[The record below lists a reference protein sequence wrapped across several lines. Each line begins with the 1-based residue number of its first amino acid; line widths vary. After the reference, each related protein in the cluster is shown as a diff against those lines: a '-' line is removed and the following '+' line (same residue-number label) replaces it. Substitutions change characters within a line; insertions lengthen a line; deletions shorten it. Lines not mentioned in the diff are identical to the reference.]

1 MKSIFV
7 RILTGFVAVS
17 FALIAAMSGIFTVA
31 VSRSINEWNAGKRN
45 DFVALILPAI
55 SKTYRLEGSLSSSS
69 LENAVMP
76 YTTDSLYI
84 YIFDGNK
91 KPVLLLEKG
100 KVSTQEDVEK
110 SVGSLSTFMALNS
123 PVQIKDGGKTIGYLC
138 ADNVGFLAYK
148 ANRIFVS
155 TMEKGLFAGIAI
167 AVSITLSLFIST
179 VLSKKARSLADYISS
194 PDLMKKNMPALGV
207 NEFDRILDS
216 VKKLKNRLLHEE
228 TLRRQWM
235 QDISHDLRT
244 PLTAVKMQVEGMND
258 GVLDATA
265 ERFAALYS
273 ELTIIEKLVW
283 NLQDLSRFES
293 PEMKIA
299 LTDVNAWK
307 FADDVSARFAF
318 LAEKKKIKFS
328 VEKKCAED
336 FDFKADPLLLM
347 RCVSNLLQNAF
358 QYTAEGGEVMLCTEK
373 LEADRVKISV
383 LNIGAISGEDIPHV
397 FDRLYRG
404 DRSRSTAGSGLGLS
418 IAQAIAILHGGKIEV
433 QNATNERGEKC
444 VCFAVLLPCRSV
456 KKN

>member
-1 MKSIFV
+1 MKSIFA
-7 RILTGFVAVS
+7 RILTGFIAAS
-17 FALIAAMSGIFTVA
+17 FAVIAAMSVIFTVS
-31 VSRSINEWNAGKRN
+31 VSRSINDWNADKRD

-55 SKTYRLEGSLSSSS
+55 SKTYRFAGSLSASE
-69 LENAVMP
+69 LEKAVMP

-84 YIFDGNK
+84 YIFDRNK

-100 KVSTQEDVEK
+100 KVSTQDEVEK
-110 SVGSLSTFMALNS
+110 SVGSLSTFLSLNS
-123 PVQIKDGGKTIGYLC
+123 PVQIKDGGETIGYLC

-155 TMEKGLFAGIAI
+155 TMEKGLFAGIAL
-167 AVSITLSLFIST
+167 AVSITLALSVLIST
-179 VLSKKARSLADYISS
+179 MLSKKARSLADYISS
-194 PDLMKKNMPALGV
+194 PDLMKKDMAALGV

-216 VKKLKNRLLHEE
+216 VKKLKVRLLHEE

-258 GVLDATA
+258 GVLEATG

-273 ELTIIEKLVW
+273 ELTLIEKLVW

-293 PEMKIA
+293 PEMKISPA
-299 LTDVNAWK
+299 DVNACR
-307 FADDVSARFAF
+307 FADDASSRFAL
-318 LAEKKKIKFS
+318 LAKKKNIKFTI
-328 VEKKCAED
+328 KKNCAKD

-358 QYTAEGGEVMLCTEK
+358 QYTAEGGEVSLCVEK
-373 LEADRVKISV
+373 TCENRVKISV
-383 LNIGAISGEDIPHV
+383 MNTGAISEEDIPHV

-418 IAQAIAILHGGKIEV
+418 IAQAIANLHGGKIEV
-433 QNATNERGEKC
+433 RNTKNEKGENC
-444 VCFAVLLPCRSV
+444 VCFSVAV
-456 KKN
+456 

>member
-1 MKSIFV
+1 MQILKKTSVERKFMDDG
-7 RILTGFVAVS
+7 RIS
-17 FALIAAMSGIFTVA
+17 EISGID
-31 VSRSINEWNAGKRN
+31 S
-45 DFVALILPAI
+45 
-55 SKTYRLEGSLSSSS
+55 SKNVKWCYSYGCS
-69 LENAVMP
+69 
-76 YTTDSLYI
+76 
-84 YIFDGNK
+84 
-91 KPVLLLEKG
+91 EKG
-100 KVSTQEDVEK
+100 LLATETSYSGRTLGADDYICKPFSAKELVLRVH
-110 SVGSLSTFMALNS
+110 ALLRRT
-123 PVQIKDGGKTIGYLC
+123 GKTIGYLC

-167 AVSITLSLFIST
+167 AVSITLALSLFIST

-194 PDLMKKNMPALGV
+194 PDMMKKNMPALGV

-258 GVLDATA
+258 RVLEATV

-307 FADDVSARFAF
+307 FADDVSARFAL
-318 LAEKKKIKFS
+318 LAEKKKIKFN

-347 RCVSNLLQNAF
+347 RCVSNLLQNVF
-358 QYTAEGGEVMLCTEK
+358 QYTAEGGEVTLCTEK
-373 LEADRVKISV
+373 LEEDRVKISV
-383 LNIGAISGEDIPHV
+383 LNTGAISGEDIPHV

>member
-1 MKSIFV
+1 MKSIFA
-7 RILTGFVAVS
+7 RILTGFIAAS
-17 FALIAAMSGIFTVA
+17 FAVIAAMSVIFTVS
-31 VSRSINEWNAGKRN
+31 VSRSINDWNADKRD

-55 SKTYRLEGSLSSSS
+55 SKTYRFAGSLSASE
-69 LENAVMP
+69 LEKAVMP

-84 YIFDGNK
+84 YIFDRNK

-100 KVSTQEDVEK
+100 KVSTQDEVEK
-110 SVGSLSTFMALNS
+110 SVGSLSTFLSLNS
-123 PVQIKDGGKTIGYLC
+123 PVQIKDGGETIGYLC

-155 TMEKGLFAGIAI
+155 TMEKGLFAGIAL
-167 AVSITLSLFIST
+167 AVSITLALSVLIST
-179 VLSKKARSLADYISS
+179 MLSKKARSLADYISS
-194 PDLMKKNMPALGV
+194 PDLMKKDMASLGV

-216 VKKLKNRLLHEE
+216 VKKLKSRLLHEE

-258 GVLDATA
+258 GVLEATG

-273 ELTIIEKLVW
+273 ELTLIEKLVW

-293 PEMKIA
+293 PEMKISPA
-299 LTDVNAWK
+299 DVNACR
-307 FADDVSARFAF
+307 FADDVSSRFAL
-318 LAEKKKIKFS
+318 LAKKKNIKFTI
-328 VEKKCAED
+328 KKNCAKD

-358 QYTAEGGEVMLCTEK
+358 QYTAEGGEVSLCVE
-373 LEADRVKISV
+373 EQNENRVKISV
-383 LNIGAISGEDIPHV
+383 INTGAISEEDIPHV

-418 IAQAIAILHGGKIEV
+418 IAQAIAKLHGGKIEV
-433 QNATNERGEKC
+433 RNTANESGENC
-444 VCFAVLLPCRSV
+444 VRFSV
-456 KKN
+456 EI

>member
-1 MKSIFV
+1 MKSIFA
-7 RILTGFVAVS
+7 RILTGFIAAS
-17 FALIAAMSGIFTVA
+17 FAVIAAMSVIFTVS
-31 VSRSINEWNAGKRN
+31 VRRSINDWNTDKKD

-55 SKTYRLEGSLSSSS
+55 SKTYRLTGSLSASE
-69 LENAVMP
+69 LEKAVMP

-91 KPVLLLEKG
+91 KPVILLEKG
-100 KVSTQEDVEK
+100 KVSTQGDVEK
-110 SVGSLSTFMALNS
+110 SVGSLSTFLSLNS
-123 PVQIKDGGKTIGYLC
+123 PVQIKDGDDTIGYLC

-155 TMEKGLFAGIAI
+155 TMEKGLFIGII
-167 AVSITLSLFIST
+167 LAVSITIALSVLIST
-179 VLSKKARSLADYISS
+179 MLSKKARTLADYISS
-194 PDLMKKNMPALGV
+194 PDLMKTELGALGV

-258 GVLDATA
+258 GVLEATA

-273 ELTIIEKLVW
+273 ELTLIEKLVW

-293 PEMKIA
+293 PEMKISPA
-299 LTDVNAWK
+299 DVNAWK
-307 FADDVSARFAF
+307 FADDVSSRFVL
-318 LAEKKKIKFS
+318 LAQKKKINFI
-328 VEKKCAED
+328 VQKKCAED
-336 FDFKADPLLLM
+336 FEFTADPLLLM

-358 QYTAEGGEVMLCTEK
+358 QYTAEGGEVALVIEK
-373 LEADRVKISV
+373 IPEKRAKISV
-383 LNIGAISGEDIPHV
+383 LNTGAISEDDIPHV

-418 IAQAIAILHGGKIEV
+418 IAQAIANLHGGKIEV
-433 QNATNERGEKC
+433 QNTKNEMGESC
-444 VCFAVLLPCRSV
+444 VCFAVTV
-456 KKN
+456 

>member
-1 MKSIFV
+1 MKSIFA
-7 RILTGFVAVS
+7 RILTGFIAAS
-17 FALIAAMSGIFTVA
+17 FAVIAAMSVIFTVS
-31 VSRSINEWNAGKRN
+31 VSRSINDWNADKRD

-55 SKTYRLEGSLSSSS
+55 SKTYRFAGSLSSSE
-69 LENAVMP
+69 LEKAVMP

-84 YIFDGNK
+84 YIFDRNK

-100 KVSTQEDVEK
+100 KVSTQDEVEE
-110 SVGSLSTFMALNS
+110 SVGSLSTFLSLNS
-123 PVQIKDGGKTIGYLC
+123 PVQIKDGGETIGYLC

-155 TMEKGLFAGIAI
+155 TMEKGLFAGII
-167 AVSITLSLFIST
+167 LAVSITLALSVLIST
-179 VLSKKARSLADYISS
+179 MLSKKARSLADYISS
-194 PDLMKKNMPALGV
+194 PDLMKKDMAALGV

-216 VKKLKNRLLHEE
+216 VKKLKARLLHEE

-258 GVLDATA
+258 GVLEATG

-273 ELTIIEKLVW
+273 ELTLIEKLVW

-293 PEMKIA
+293 PEMKISPA
-299 LTDVNAWK
+299 DVNAWK
-307 FADDVSARFAF
+307 FADDVSSRFAL
-318 LAEKKKIKFS
+318 LAEKKRMKFTIK
-328 VEKKCAED
+328 KNCAED
-336 FDFKADPLLLM
+336 FEFTADPLLLM

-358 QYTAEGGEVMLCTEK
+358 QYTAEGGEVSLCVEETSES
-373 LEADRVKISV
+373 RVKISV
-383 LNIGAISGEDIPHV
+383 LNTGAISEEDIPHV

-418 IAQAIAILHGGKIEV
+418 IAQAIANLHGGKIEV
-433 QNATNERGEKC
+433 RNTSNEKGEAC
-444 VCFAVLLPCRSV
+444 VCFAVV
-456 KKN
+456 V

>member
-1 MKSIFV
+1 MKSIFA
-7 RILTGFVAVS
+7 RILTGFIAAS
-17 FALIAAMSGIFTVA
+17 FAVIAAMSVIFTVS
-31 VSRSINEWNAGKRN
+31 VRRSINDWNADKRD

-55 SKTYRLEGSLSSSS
+55 SKTYRFAGSLSSSE
-69 LENAVMP
+69 LEKAVMP

-84 YIFDGNK
+84 YIFDRNR

-100 KVSTQEDVEK
+100 KVSTQDEVEK
-110 SVGSLSTFMALNS
+110 SVGSLSTFLSLNS
-123 PVQIKDGGKTIGYLC
+123 SVQIKDGGETIGYLC

-155 TMEKGLFAGIAI
+155 TMEKGLFAGIAL
-167 AVSITLSLFIST
+167 AVSITIALSVLIST
-179 VLSKKARSLADYISS
+179 MLSKKARTLSDYISS
-194 PDLMKKNMPALGV
+194 SDLMKKDMAALGV

-258 GVLDATA
+258 GVLEATG

-273 ELTIIEKLVW
+273 ELTLIEKLVW

-293 PEMKIA
+293 PEMKISPA
-299 LTDVNAWK
+299 AVNAWK
-307 FADDVSARFAF
+307 FADDVSSRFVL
-318 LAEKKKIKFS
+318 LAEKKNIKFN

-336 FDFKADPLLLM
+336 FEFTADPLLLM

-358 QYTAEGGEVMLCTEK
+358 QYTADGGKVTLCIE
-373 LEADRVKISV
+373 EQIENRVKISV
-383 LNIGAISGEDIPHV
+383 LNTGAISEEDIPHV

-404 DRSRSTAGSGLGLS
+404 DRSRNSAGSGLGLS
-418 IAQAIAILHGGKIEV
+418 IAQAIANLHGGKIEV
-433 QNATNERGEKC
+433 RNIKNEKGEAC
-444 VCFAVLLPCRSV
+444 VCFAVAV
-456 KKN
+456 

>member
-1 MKSIFV
+1 MKSIFA
-7 RILTGFVAVS
+7 RILTGFIAAS
-17 FALIAAMSGIFTVA
+17 FAVIAAMSVIFTVS
-31 VSRSINEWNAGKRN
+31 VSRSINDWNTDKKD

-55 SKTYRLEGSLSSSS
+55 SKTYRLTGSLSASE
-69 LENAVMP
+69 LEKAVMP

-100 KVSTQEDVEK
+100 KVSTQGDVEK
-110 SVGSLSTFMALNS
+110 SVGSLSTFLSLNS
-123 PVQIKDGGKTIGYLC
+123 PVQIKDGDDTIGYLC

-155 TMEKGLFAGIAI
+155 TMEKGLFAGIVL
-167 AVSITLSLFIST
+167 AVSITIALSVLIST
-179 VLSKKARSLADYISS
+179 MLSKKARTLADYISS
-194 PDLMKKNMPALGV
+194 PDLMKTELGALGV

-258 GVLDATA
+258 GVLEATA
-265 ERFAALYS
+265 ERFSALYS
-273 ELTIIEKLVW
+273 ELTLIEKLVW

-293 PEMKIA
+293 PEMKISA
-299 LTDVNAWK
+299 VKVNAFK
-307 FADDVSARFAF
+307 FTDDVALRFSL
-318 LAEKKKIKFS
+318 LAEKKKIKFTLQ
-328 VEKKCAED
+328 KKCAED
-336 FDFKADPLLLM
+336 FEFTADPLLLM

-358 QYTAEGGEVMLCTEK
+358 QYTAECGEVSLCTE
-373 LEADRVKISV
+373 ETPESRVKISV
-383 LNIGAISGEDIPHV
+383 MNTGTISEDDIPHV

-418 IAQAIAILHGGKIEV
+418 IAQAIANLHGGKIEV
-433 QNATNERGEKC
+433 QNEKNEKGEAC
-444 VCFAVLLPCRSV
+444 VCFSV
-456 KKN
+456 VV

>member
-1 MKSIFV
+1 MA
-7 RILTGFVAVS
+7 T
-17 FALIAAMSGIFTVA
+17 TVLKKLLLKE
-31 VSRSINEWNAGKRN
+31 NFWTTEEFLKFQG
-45 DFVALILPAI
+45 LILQKNVKWRY
-55 SKTYRLEGSLSSSS
+55 SYGYS
-69 LENAVMP
+69 
-76 YTTDSLYI
+76 
-84 YIFDGNK
+84 
-91 KPVLLLEKG
+91 EKG
-100 KVSTQEDVEK
+100 LLATETSYSGRTLGADDYICKPFSAKELVLRVH
-110 SVGSLSTFMALNS
+110 ALLRRT
-123 PVQIKDGGKTIGYLC
+123 GKTIGYLC

-258 GVLDATA
+258 GVLEATA

-307 FADDVSARFAF
+307 FADDVSARFAL

-336 FDFKADPLLLM
+336 FNFKADPLLLM
-347 RCVSNLLQNAF
+347 RCVSNILQNAF
-358 QYTAEGGEVMLCTEK
+358 QYTAEGGEVTLCTEK
-373 LEADRVKISV
+373 LEEDRVKISV
-383 LNIGAISGEDIPHV
+383 LNTGAISGEDIPHV

-433 QNATNERGEKC
+433 QNATDERREAC
-444 VCFAVLLPCRSV
+444 VCFAVMV
-456 KKN
+456 

>member
-1 MKSIFV
+1 MKSIFA
-7 RILTGFVAVS
+7 RILTGFIAAS
-17 FALIAAMSGIFTVA
+17 FAVIAAMSVIFTVS
-31 VSRSINEWNAGKRN
+31 VSRSINDWNADKRD

-55 SKTYRLEGSLSSSS
+55 SKTYRFAGSLSSSE
-69 LENAVMP
+69 LEKAVMP

-84 YIFDGNK
+84 YIFDRNK

-100 KVSTQEDVEK
+100 KVSTQDEVEK
-110 SVGSLSTFMALNS
+110 SVGSLSTFLSLNS
-123 PVQIKDGGKTIGYLC
+123 PVQIKDGGETIGYLC
-138 ADNVGFLAYK
+138 ADNIGFLAYK

-155 TMEKGLFAGIAI
+155 TMEKGLFAGIAL
-167 AVSITLSLFIST
+167 AVSITLALSVLIST
-179 VLSKKARSLADYISS
+179 MLSKKARSLADYISS
-194 PDLMKKNMPALGV
+194 PDLMKKDVAALGV

-216 VKKLKNRLLHEE
+216 VKKLKSRLLHEE

-258 GVLDATA
+258 GVLEATG

-273 ELTIIEKLVW
+273 ELTLIEKLVW

-293 PEMKIA
+293 PEMKISPA
-299 LTDVNAWK
+299 DVNACR
-307 FADDVSARFAF
+307 FADDVSSRFAL
-318 LAEKKKIKFS
+318 LAKKKNIKFTI
-328 VEKKCAED
+328 KKNCAED

-358 QYTAEGGEVMLCTEK
+358 QYTAEGGEVSLCVEK
-373 LEADRVKISV
+373 TCENRVKISV
-383 LNIGAISGEDIPHV
+383 LNTGAISEEDIPHV

-418 IAQAIAILHGGKIEV
+418 IAQAIANLHGGKIEV
-433 QNATNERGEKC
+433 QNTTNKSGENC
-444 VCFAVLLPCRSV
+444 VCFAAAV
-456 KKN
+456 

>member
-1 MKSIFV
+1 MKSIFA
-7 RILTGFVAVS
+7 RILTGFIAAS
-17 FALIAAMSGIFTVA
+17 FAVIAAMSVIFTVS
-31 VSRSINEWNAGKRN
+31 VSRSINDWNADKRD
-45 DFVALILPAI
+45 DFVSLILPAI
-55 SKTYRLEGSLSSSS
+55 SKTYRLTGSLSSSE
-69 LENAVMP
+69 LEKAVMP

-91 KPVLLLEKG
+91 KPILLLEKG
-100 KVSTQEDVEK
+100 KVSTQDEVEK
-110 SVGSLSTFMALNS
+110 SVGLLSTFLSLNS
-123 PVQIKDGGKTIGYLC
+123 PVQIKDGGETIGYLC

-155 TMEKGLFAGIAI
+155 TMEKGLFAGIVL
-167 AVSITLSLFIST
+167 AVSLTIALSVLIST
-179 VLSKKARSLADYISS
+179 MLSKKARALADYISS
-194 PDLMKKNMPALGV
+194 PVLMKTELSALGV

-258 GVLDATA
+258 GVLEATA

-273 ELTIIEKLVW
+273 ELTLIEKLVW

-293 PEMKIA
+293 PEMKISPA
-299 LTDVNAWK
+299 DVNAWK
-307 FADDVSARFAF
+307 FADDVSSRFVL
-318 LAEKKKIKFS
+318 LAEKKNIKFS

-336 FDFKADPLLLM
+336 FGFTADPLLLI

-358 QYTAEGGEVMLCTEK
+358 QYTAEGGEVTLCIEK
-373 LEADRVKISV
+373 ASENRVKISV
-383 LNIGAISGEDIPHV
+383 LNTGAISEEDIPHV

-404 DRSRSTAGSGLGLS
+404 DCSRSTAGSGLGLS
-418 IAQAIAILHGGKIEV
+418 IAQAIANLHGGKIEV
-433 QNATNERGEKC
+433 QNTKNEKGEAC
-444 VCFAVLLPCRSV
+444 VCFVVAV
-456 KKN
+456 

>member
-17 FALIAAMSGIFTVA
+17 FVLIAAMSGIFTVA

-167 AVSITLSLFIST
+167 AVSITLALSLFIST

-194 PDLMKKNMPALGV
+194 PDLMKKKYAGSRCERVRQDSGFGKKAEKPASARGD
-207 NEFDRILDS
+207 FAPS
-216 VKKLKNRLLHEE
+216 V
-228 TLRRQWM
+228 
-235 QDISHDLRT
+235 
-244 PLTAVKMQVEGMND
+244 
-258 GVLDATA
+258 DAGH
-265 ERFAALYS
+265 L
-273 ELTIIEKLVW
+273 
-283 NLQDLSRFES
+283 
-293 PEMKIA
+293 
-299 LTDVNAWK
+299 
-307 FADDVSARFAF
+307 ARFAHS
-318 LAEKKKIKFS
+318 A
-328 VEKKCAED
+328 
-336 FDFKADPLLLM
+336 
-347 RCVSNLLQNAF
+347 
-358 QYTAEGGEVMLCTEK
+358 
-373 LEADRVKISV
+373 
-383 LNIGAISGEDIPHV
+383 
-397 FDRLYRG
+397 YRG
-404 DRSRSTAGSGLGLS
+404 KNAGRG
-418 IAQAIAILHGGKIEV
+418 
-433 QNATNERGEKC
+433 NER
-444 VCFAVLLPCRSV
+444 RSP
-456 KKN
+456 

>member
-1 MKSIFV
+1 MKSIFA
-7 RILTGFVAVS
+7 RILTGFIAAS
-17 FALIAAMSGIFTVA
+17 FAVIAAMSVIFTVS
-31 VSRSINEWNAGKRN
+31 VSRSINDWNADKRD

-55 SKTYRLEGSLSSSS
+55 SKTYRFAGSLSSSE
-69 LENAVMP
+69 LEKAVMP

-91 KPVLLLEKG
+91 KPILLLEKG
-100 KVSTQEDVEK
+100 KVSTQDEVEK
-110 SVGSLSTFMALNS
+110 SVGSLSTFLSLNS
-123 PVQIKDGGKTIGYLC
+123 PVQIKDGGETIGYLC

-155 TMEKGLFAGIAI
+155 TMEKGLFAGIAL
-167 AVSITLSLFIST
+167 AVSITLALSVLIST
-179 VLSKKARSLADYISS
+179 MLSKKARSLADYISS
-194 PDLMKKNMPALGV
+194 PDLMKKDVAALGV

-216 VKKLKNRLLHEE
+216 VKKLKSRLLHEE

-258 GVLDATA
+258 GVLEATG

-273 ELTIIEKLVW
+273 ELTLIEKLVW

-293 PEMKIA
+293 PEMKISPA
-299 LTDVNAWK
+299 DVNACR
-307 FADDVSARFAF
+307 FADDASSRFAL
-318 LAEKKKIKFS
+318 LAKKKNIKFTI
-328 VEKKCAED
+328 KKNCAKD

-358 QYTAEGGEVMLCTEK
+358 QYTAEGGEVSLCVEK
-373 LEADRVKISV
+373 TCENRVKISV
-383 LNIGAISGEDIPHV
+383 MNTGAISEEDIPHV

-418 IAQAIAILHGGKIEV
+418 IAQAIANLHGGKIEV
-433 QNATNERGEKC
+433 RNTTNKRGENC
-444 VCFAVLLPCRSV
+444 VCFSVAV
-456 KKN
+456 

>member
-1 MKSIFV
+1 
-7 RILTGFVAVS
+7 
-17 FALIAAMSGIFTVA
+17 
-31 VSRSINEWNAGKRN
+31 
-45 DFVALILPAI
+45 
-55 SKTYRLEGSLSSSS
+55 
-69 LENAVMP
+69 P

-91 KPVLLLEKG
+91 KPILLLEKG
-100 KVSTQEDVEK
+100 KVSTQDEVEK
-110 SVGSLSTFMALNS
+110 SVGSLSTFLSLNS
-123 PVQIKDGGKTIGYLC
+123 PVQIKDGGETIGYLC

-155 TMEKGLFAGIAI
+155 TMEKGLFAGIAL
-167 AVSITLSLFIST
+167 AVSITIALSVLIST
-179 VLSKKARSLADYISS
+179 MLAKKARTLADYISS
-194 PDLMKKNMPALGV
+194 PDLMKKDMATLGV

-216 VKKLKNRLLHEE
+216 VKKLKTRLMHEE

-258 GVLDATA
+258 GVLEATG

-273 ELTIIEKLVW
+273 ELTLIEKLVW

-293 PEMKIA
+293 PEMKISPA
-299 LTDVNAWK
+299 DVNACR
-307 FADDVSARFAF
+307 FADDASSRFAL
-318 LAEKKKIKFS
+318 LAKKKNIKFTI
-328 VEKKCAED
+328 KKNCAKD

-358 QYTAEGGEVMLCTEK
+358 QYTAEGGEVSLCVEK
-373 LEADRVKISV
+373 TCENRVKISV
-383 LNIGAISGEDIPHV
+383 MNTGAISEEDIPHV

-418 IAQAIAILHGGKIEV
+418 IAQAIANLHGGKIEV
-433 QNATNERGEKC
+433 RNTTNKSGENC
-444 VCFAVLLPCRSV
+444 VCFSAVV
-456 KKN
+456 

>member
-1 MKSIFV
+1 MKSIFA
-7 RILTGFVAVS
+7 RILTGFIAAS
-17 FALIAAMSGIFTVA
+17 FAVIAAMSVIFTVS
-31 VSRSINEWNAGKRN
+31 VSRSINDWNADKRD

-55 SKTYRLEGSLSSSS
+55 SKTYRFAGSLSASE
-69 LENAVMP
+69 LEKAVMP

-84 YIFDGNK
+84 YIFDRNK

-100 KVSTQEDVEK
+100 KVSTQDEVEK
-110 SVGSLSTFMALNS
+110 SVGSLSTFLSLNS
-123 PVQIKDGGKTIGYLC
+123 PVQIKDGGETIGYLC

-155 TMEKGLFAGIAI
+155 TMEKGLFAGIAL
-167 AVSITLSLFIST
+167 AVSITLALSVLIST
-179 VLSKKARSLADYISS
+179 MLSKKARSLADYISS
-194 PDLMKKNMPALGV
+194 PDLMKKDMASLGV

-216 VKKLKNRLLHEE
+216 VKKLKSRLLHEE

-258 GVLDATA
+258 GVLEATG

-273 ELTIIEKLVW
+273 ELTLIEKLVW

-293 PEMKIA
+293 PEMKISPA
-299 LTDVNAWK
+299 DVNACR
-307 FADDVSARFAF
+307 FADDASSRFAL
-318 LAEKKKIKFS
+318 LAKKKNIKFTI
-328 VEKKCAED
+328 KKNCAKD

-358 QYTAEGGEVMLCTEK
+358 QYTAEGGEVSLCVEK
-373 LEADRVKISV
+373 TCENRVKISV
-383 LNIGAISGEDIPHV
+383 MNTGAISEEDIPHV

-418 IAQAIAILHGGKIEV
+418 IAQAIAKLHGGKIEV
-433 QNATNERGEKC
+433 RNTTNKRGENC
-444 VCFAVLLPCRSV
+444 VCFSAVV
-456 KKN
+456 

>member
-1 MKSIFV
+1 MKSIFA
-7 RILTGFVAVS
+7 RILTGFIAAS
-17 FALIAAMSGIFTVA
+17 FAVIAAMSVIFTVS
-31 VSRSINEWNAGKRN
+31 VSRSINDWNTDKKD

-55 SKTYRLEGSLSSSS
+55 SKTYRLTGSLSASE
-69 LENAVMP
+69 LEKAVMP

-100 KVSTQEDVEK
+100 KVSTQGDVEK
-110 SVGSLSTFMALNS
+110 SVGSLSTFLSLNS
-123 PVQIKDGGKTIGYLC
+123 PVQIKDGDDTIGYLC

-155 TMEKGLFAGIAI
+155 TMEKGLFIGII
-167 AVSITLSLFIST
+167 LAVSITIALSVLIST
-179 VLSKKARSLADYISS
+179 MLSKKARTLADYISS
-194 PDLMKKNMPALGV
+194 PDLMKTELGALGV

-258 GVLDATA
+258 GVLEATV
-265 ERFAALYS
+265 ERFSALYS
-273 ELTIIEKLVW
+273 ELTLIEKLVW

-293 PEMKIA
+293 PEMKISA
-299 LTDVNAWK
+299 VKVNAFK
-307 FADDVSARFAF
+307 FTEDVALRFSL
-318 LAEKKKIKFS
+318 LAEKKKIKFT
-328 VEKKCAED
+328 VQKKCAED
-336 FDFKADPLLLM
+336 FEFTADPLLLM

-358 QYTAEGGEVMLCTEK
+358 QYTAEGGEVTLCTEETPEK
-373 LEADRVKISV
+373 CVRISV
-383 LNIGAISGEDIPHV
+383 MNTGAISEDDIPHV

-418 IAQAIAILHGGKIEV
+418 IAQAIANLHGGKIEV
-433 QNATNERGEKC
+433 QNEKNERGEAC
-444 VCFAVLLPCRSV
+444 VCFSV
-456 KKN
+456 VV

>member
-1 MKSIFV
+1 MKSIFA
-7 RILTGFVAVS
+7 RILTGFIAAS
-17 FALIAAMSGIFTVA
+17 FAVIAAMSVIFTVS
-31 VSRSINEWNAGKRN
+31 VRRSINDWNTDKKD

-55 SKTYRLEGSLSSSS
+55 SKTYRLTGSLSASE
-69 LENAVMP
+69 LEKAVMP

-100 KVSTQEDVEK
+100 KVSTQGDVEK
-110 SVGSLSTFMALNS
+110 SVGSLSTFLTLNS
-123 PVQIKDGGKTIGYLC
+123 PVQIKDGDDTIGYLC

-155 TMEKGLFAGIAI
+155 TMEKGLFIGII
-167 AVSITLSLFIST
+167 LAVSLTIALSVLIST
-179 VLSKKARSLADYISS
+179 MLSKKARTLAGYISS
-194 PDLMKKNMPALGV
+194 PDLMKTELGALGV

-258 GVLDATA
+258 GVLEATA
-265 ERFAALYS
+265 ERFSALYS
-273 ELTIIEKLVW
+273 ELTLIEKLVW

-293 PEMKIA
+293 PEMKISLA
-299 LTDVNAWK
+299 SVNAWK
-307 FADDVSARFAF
+307 FADDVSSRFVL
-318 LAEKKKIKFS
+318 LAEKNKIKFT
-328 VEKKCAED
+328 VQKKCAED
-336 FDFKADPLLLM
+336 FDFTADPLLLI

-358 QYTAEGGEVMLCTEK
+358 QYTADGGEVALCIEEQTEK
-373 LEADRVKISV
+373 RAKISV
-383 LNIGAISGEDIPHV
+383 LNTGAISEDDIPHV

-418 IAQAIAILHGGKIEV
+418 IAQAIANLHGGKIEV
-433 QNATNERGEKC
+433 QNEKNEMGEAY
-444 VCFAVLLPCRSV
+444 VCFSV
-456 KKN
+456 TV

>member
-1 MKSIFV
+1 MKSIFA
-7 RILTGFVAVS
+7 RILTGFIAAS
-17 FALIAAMSGIFTVA
+17 FAVIAAMSVIFTVS
-31 VSRSINEWNAGKRN
+31 VSRSINDWNADKRD

-55 SKTYRLEGSLSSSS
+55 SKTYRFAGSLSSSE
-69 LENAVMP
+69 LEKAVMP

-84 YIFDGNK
+84 YIFDRNK

-100 KVSTQEDVEK
+100 KVSTQDEVEK
-110 SVGSLSTFMALNS
+110 SVGSLSTFLSLNS
-123 PVQIKDGGKTIGYLC
+123 PVQIKDGGETIGYLC
-138 ADNVGFLAYK
+138 ADNIGFLAYK

-155 TMEKGLFAGIAI
+155 TMEKGLFAGIAL
-167 AVSITLSLFIST
+167 AVSITLALSVLIST
-179 VLSKKARSLADYISS
+179 MLSKKARSLADYISS
-194 PDLMKKNMPALGV
+194 PDLMKKDMAALGV

-216 VKKLKNRLLHEE
+216 VKKLKSRLLHEE

-258 GVLDATA
+258 GVLEATG

-273 ELTIIEKLVW
+273 ELTLIEKLVW

-293 PEMKIA
+293 PEMKISPA
-299 LTDVNAWK
+299 DVNACR
-307 FADDVSARFAF
+307 FADDVSSRFAL
-318 LAEKKKIKFS
+318 LAKKKNIKFTI
-328 VEKKCAED
+328 KKNCAED

-358 QYTAEGGEVMLCTEK
+358 QYTAEGGEVSLCVEK
-373 LEADRVKISV
+373 TCENRVKISV
-383 LNIGAISGEDIPHV
+383 LNTGAISEEDIPHV

-418 IAQAIAILHGGKIEV
+418 IAQAIANLHGGKIEV
-433 QNATNERGEKC
+433 QNTTNKSGENC
-444 VCFAVLLPCRSV
+444 VCFAAAV
-456 KKN
+456 

>member
-1 MKSIFV
+1 MKSIFA
-7 RILTGFVAVS
+7 RILTGFIAAS
-17 FALIAAMSGIFTVA
+17 FAVIAAMSVIFTVS
-31 VSRSINEWNAGKRN
+31 VSRSINDWNTDKKD

-55 SKTYRLEGSLSSSS
+55 SKTYRLTGSLSASE
-69 LENAVMP
+69 LEKAVMP

-100 KVSTQEDVEK
+100 KVSTQADVEK
-110 SVGSLSTFMALNS
+110 SVGSLSTFLSLNS
-123 PVQIKDGGKTIGYLC
+123 PVQIKDGDDTIGYLC

-155 TMEKGLFAGIAI
+155 TMEKGLFAGII
-167 AVSITLSLFIST
+167 LAVSITIALSVLIST
-179 VLSKKARSLADYISS
+179 MLSKKARTLADYISS
-194 PDLMKKNMPALGV
+194 PDLMKTELCALGV

-258 GVLDATA
+258 GVLEATA
-265 ERFAALYS
+265 ERFSALYS
-273 ELTIIEKLVW
+273 ELTLIEKLVW

-293 PEMKIA
+293 PEMKISA
-299 LTDVNAWK
+299 VKVNAFK
-307 FADDVSARFAF
+307 FTDDVALRFSL

-328 VEKKCAED
+328 VQKKCAED
-336 FDFKADPLLLM
+336 FEFTADPLLLM

-358 QYTAEGGEVMLCTEK
+358 QYTAEGGEVTLCTE
-373 LEADRVKISV
+373 ETYESRVKISV
-383 LNIGAISGEDIPHV
+383 MNTGAISEDDIPHV

-418 IAQAIAILHGGKIEV
+418 IAQAIANLHGGKIEV
-433 QNATNERGEKC
+433 QNEKDEKGEAC
-444 VCFAVLLPCRSV
+444 VCFSV
-456 KKN
+456 VI

>member
-1 MKSIFV
+1 MKSIFA
-7 RILTGFVAVS
+7 RILTGFIAAS
-17 FALIAAMSGIFTVA
+17 FAVIAAMSVIFTVS
-31 VSRSINEWNAGKRN
+31 VSRSINDWNTDKRD

-55 SKTYRLEGSLSSSS
+55 SKTYRLTGSLSASE
-69 LENAVMP
+69 LEKAVMP

-100 KVSTQEDVEK
+100 KVSTQGDVEK
-110 SVGSLSTFMALNS
+110 SVGSLSTFLSLNS
-123 PVQIKDGGKTIGYLC
+123 PVQIKDGDDTIGYLC

-155 TMEKGLFAGIAI
+155 TMEKGLFAGIVL
-167 AVSITLSLFIST
+167 AVSITIALSVLIST
-179 VLSKKARSLADYISS
+179 MLSKKARTLADYISS
-194 PDLMKKNMPALGV
+194 PDLMKTELGALGV

-258 GVLDATA
+258 GVLEATA
-265 ERFAALYS
+265 ERFSALYS
-273 ELTIIEKLVW
+273 ELTLIEKLVW

-293 PEMKIA
+293 PEMKISA
-299 LTDVNAWK
+299 VKVNAFK
-307 FADDVSARFAF
+307 FTDDVALRFSL
-318 LAEKKKIKFS
+318 LAEKKKIKFT
-328 VEKKCAED
+328 VLKKCAED
-336 FDFKADPLLLM
+336 FEFTADPLLLM

-358 QYTAEGGEVMLCTEK
+358 QYTAEGGEVTLCTE
-373 LEADRVKISV
+373 EAPEKRVRISV
-383 LNIGAISGEDIPHV
+383 MNTGAISEDDIPHV

-418 IAQAIAILHGGKIEV
+418 IAQAIANLHGGKIEV
-433 QNATNERGEKC
+433 QNAKNEKGEAC
-444 VCFAVLLPCRSV
+444 VCFSV
-456 KKN
+456 VV

>member
-1 MKSIFV
+1 MKSIFA
-7 RILTGFVAVS
+7 RILTGFIAAS
-17 FALIAAMSGIFTVA
+17 FAVIAAMSVIFTVS
-31 VSRSINEWNAGKRN
+31 VSRSINDWNADKRD

-55 SKTYRLEGSLSSSS
+55 SKTYRFAGSLSSSE
-69 LENAVMP
+69 LEKAVMP

-91 KPVLLLEKG
+91 KPILLLEKG
-100 KVSTQEDVEK
+100 KVSTQDEVEK
-110 SVGSLSTFMALNS
+110 SVGSLSTFLSLNS
-123 PVQIKDGGKTIGYLC
+123 PVQIKDGGETIGYLC

-155 TMEKGLFAGIAI
+155 TMEKGLFAGIAL
-167 AVSITLSLFIST
+167 AVSITLALSVLIST
-179 VLSKKARSLADYISS
+179 MLSKKARSLADYISS
-194 PDLMKKNMPALGV
+194 PDLMKKDMASLGV

-216 VKKLKNRLLHEE
+216 VKKLKSRLLHEE

-258 GVLDATA
+258 GVLEATG

-273 ELTIIEKLVW
+273 ELTLIEKLVW

-293 PEMKIA
+293 PEMKISPA
-299 LTDVNAWK
+299 DVNACR
-307 FADDVSARFAF
+307 FADDVSSRFAL
-318 LAEKKKIKFS
+318 LAKKKNIKFTI
-328 VEKKCAED
+328 KKNCAKD

-358 QYTAEGGEVMLCTEK
+358 QYTAEGGEVSLCVEK
-373 LEADRVKISV
+373 TCENRVKISV
-383 LNIGAISGEDIPHV
+383 MNTGAISEEDIPHV

-418 IAQAIAILHGGKIEV
+418 IAQAIANLHGGKIEV
-433 QNATNERGEKC
+433 RNTTNKSGENC
-444 VCFAVLLPCRSV
+444 VRFSV
-456 KKN
+456 EI

>member
-1 MKSIFV
+1 MKSIFA
-7 RILTGFVAVS
+7 RILTGFIAAS
-17 FALIAAMSGIFTVA
+17 FAVIAAMSVIFTVS
-31 VSRSINEWNAGKRN
+31 VSRSIKDWNADKRD

-55 SKTYRLEGSLSSSS
+55 SKTYRFAGSLSSSE
-69 LENAVMP
+69 LEKAVMP

-84 YIFDGNK
+84 YIFDRNK

-100 KVSTQEDVEK
+100 KVSTQDEVEK
-110 SVGSLSTFMALNS
+110 SVGSLSTFLSLNS
-123 PVQIKDGGKTIGYLC
+123 PVQIKDGGETIGYLC

-155 TMEKGLFAGIAI
+155 TMEKGLFAGIAL
-167 AVSITLSLFIST
+167 AVSITLALSVLIST
-179 VLSKKARSLADYISS
+179 MLSKKARSLADYISS
-194 PDLMKKNMPALGV
+194 PDLMKKDMAALGV

-216 VKKLKNRLLHEE
+216 VKKLKVRLLHEE

-258 GVLDATA
+258 GVLEATG

-273 ELTIIEKLVW
+273 ELTLIEKLVW

-293 PEMKIA
+293 PEMKISPA
-299 LTDVNAWK
+299 DVNACR
-307 FADDVSARFAF
+307 FADDASSRFAL
-318 LAEKKKIKFS
+318 LAKKKNIKFTI
-328 VEKKCAED
+328 KKNCAKD

-358 QYTAEGGEVMLCTEK
+358 QYTAEGGEVSLCVEK
-373 LEADRVKISV
+373 TCENRVKISV
-383 LNIGAISGEDIPHV
+383 MNTGAISEEDIPHV

-418 IAQAIAILHGGKIEV
+418 IAQAIANLHGGKIEV
-433 QNATNERGEKC
+433 RNTTNKSGENC
-444 VCFAVLLPCRSV
+444 VCFSAVV
-456 KKN
+456 

>member
-1 MKSIFV
+1 
-7 RILTGFVAVS
+7 
-17 FALIAAMSGIFTVA
+17 
-31 VSRSINEWNAGKRN
+31 
-45 DFVALILPAI
+45 
-55 SKTYRLEGSLSSSS
+55 
-69 LENAVMP
+69 MP

-100 KVSTQEDVEK
+100 KVSTQGDVEK
-110 SVGSLSTFMALNS
+110 SVGSLSTFLSLNS
-123 PVQIKDGGKTIGYLC
+123 PVQIKDGDDTIGYLC

-155 TMEKGLFAGIAI
+155 TMEKGLFAGIAL
-167 AVSITLSLFIST
+167 AVSITIALSVLIST
-179 VLSKKARSLADYISS
+179 MLSKKARTLADYISS
-194 PDLMKKNMPALGV
+194 PDLMKTELGALGV

-258 GVLDATA
+258 GVLEATA

-273 ELTIIEKLVW
+273 ELTLIEKLVW

-293 PEMKIA
+293 PEMKISPA
-299 LTDVNAWK
+299 DVNAWK
-307 FADDVSARFAF
+307 FADDVSSRFVL
-318 LAEKKKIKFS
+318 LAQKKKINFT
-328 VEKKCAED
+328 VQKKCAED
-336 FDFKADPLLLM
+336 FDFTADPLLLM

-358 QYTAEGGEVMLCTEK
+358 QYTAEGGEVALVIEK
-373 LEADRVKISV
+373 IPENRAKISV
-383 LNIGAISGEDIPHV
+383 MNTGAISEDDIPHV

-418 IAQAIAILHGGKIEV
+418 IAQAIANLHGGKIEV
-433 QNATNERGEKC
+433 RNEKNEMGEAC
-444 VCFAVLLPCRSV
+444 VCFSVAV
-456 KKN
+456 